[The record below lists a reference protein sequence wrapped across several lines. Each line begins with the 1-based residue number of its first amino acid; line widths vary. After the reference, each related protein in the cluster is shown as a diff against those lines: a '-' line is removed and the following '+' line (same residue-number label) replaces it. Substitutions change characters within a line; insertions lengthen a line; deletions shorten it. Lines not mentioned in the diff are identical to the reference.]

1 MLAAEAMR
9 GQFHNDRTSLWV
21 MNVNKDTTAPGLIQ
35 QLCFAHLIAKLTS
48 LQKHNGQIQN
58 KIIDEDVIVQMNQID
73 ALKPL

>member
-35 QLCFAHLIAKLTS
+35 
-48 LQKHNGQIQN
+48 
-58 KIIDEDVIVQMNQID
+58 
-73 ALKPL
+73 